1 MTVYA
6 AGIMTSFGDS
16 RIQVNIFGGLGNQF
30 FCYFAGKFLSLESGL
45 GLTVNVARV
54 KKSQFKLG
62 SSLEDFRISEL
73 VDRTT
78 EFASLGL
85 THQVAKR
92 IARATNQISNF
103 PKTFEGE
110 FLAKGTGFE
119 PNLRHIRKPVV
130 LNSYFQ
136 TYRYIDALPLS
147 NQGMPNINGDRSAAY
162 NILLEKVKFHA
173 PVIIHYRRG
182 DYLNHSETLGNLSKN
197 YYEGA
202 LSKLPSHLLAK
213 GCWVFSDDLQRA
225 RHLLR
230 NIDSKQFSYI
240 RCPESGDPAE
250 SLVLMSKARAL
261 VTANSTFSLWSAL
274 LSSPNTPIVV
284 PEVFHRGSG
293 HKIANLPSTW
303 NAIPSIWADRASLG
317 LSNE

>member
-92 IARATNQISNF
+92 IARATNQISNL

-182 DYLNHSETLGNLSKN
+182 DYLNHSETLGNLSRN

-213 GCWVFSDDLQRA
+213 GCWVFSDDLNA
-225 RHLLR
+225 A
-230 NIDSKQFSYI
+230 KFSLEKI
-240 RCPESGDPAE
+240 LPLSTFWVDPSGELSAAE
-250 SLVLMSKARAL
+250 TLKLMTYGSAH
-261 VTANSTFSLWSAL
+261 VIANSTFSYWGAKFN
-274 LSSPNTPIVV
+274 LSRPFVV
-284 PEVFHRGSG
+284 AP
-293 HKIANLPSTW
+293 ANWFKSLQDPHEL
-303 NAIPSIWADRASLG
+303 IPPYWH
-317 LSNE
+317 LSQSFWD